1 MRINIEEIGE
11 DGFDLEEKL
20 SRAWLEG
27 ILAVDRYS
35 LFSATGPAQLNAHL
49 EKVEESVL
57 LRASVSPELAT
68 ECGRCLKPVEV
79 TVPVNFTLS
88 LVPEKR
94 AASRQGVENDGV
106 APDAVG
112 RGSFDPTQ
120 ADEETFKGR
129 SIDLEP
135 LVREQ
140 ILLALPME
148 SLCRDS
154 CKGICPSCGQDLNE
168 RSCGCSVASSDPRW
182 EKLRSL
188 KVSN

>member
-11 DGFDLEEKL
+11 AGFDLEEKL

-27 ILAVDRYS
+27 ILAGDRYS
-35 LFSATGPAQLNAHL
+35 LFSATGPAQLTAHL

-57 LRASVSPELAT
+57 LRASISPRLTT
-68 ECGRCLKPVEV
+68 ECGRCLKPVDIS
-79 TVPVNFTLS
+79 VPVSFMLS

-94 AASRQGVENDGV
+94 AAGRQGLENDG
-106 APDAVG
+106 ASPDAAG

-120 ADEETFKGR
+120 ADEETFSGR
-129 SIDLEP
+129 SIELEP

-148 SLCRDS
+148 SLCRES
-154 CKGICPSCGQDLNE
+154 CKGLCPSCGQDLNE
-168 RSCGCSVASSDPRW
+168 RSCGCSQQSSDPRW